1 MALTNY
7 QWTATGTDTKTGEP
21 ATGSGAVEA
30 ETPREAE
37 AMVLGFCKGKDMQ
50 PTDIVLTYTRNS

>member
-21 ATGSGAVEA
+21 ADEAGAVAA
-30 ETPREAE
+30 ENPREAE
-37 AMVLGFCKGKDMQ
+37 AMVIGFCKDKDMR
-50 PTDIVLTYTRNS
+50 PKDIVLT